1 MNDNISEALLGFKNG
16 EVVLEATPAFQQIK
30 NILYSIADREAI
42 SPKITGGMKVEIAS
56 TFFEDNKIKPKKIN
70 GKDVYTSNT
79 LRFYKNENGKRT
91 CELMLSR
98 WFDSPMSDDELINY
112 LNTTDE
118 GQKILAGFAFRIPS
132 QVQNSIDCFVIKKFL
147 PREFGDNVV
156 VPSALVKKAGS
167 DFDIDKLSIYLKNVI
182 SNAFTKAPKLIQF
195 LTDKNSTAEE
205 RYVHWVRENSN
216 RDTRKYVR
224 FLSRNAIQNLK
235 ANFEIEAAKIKAKFQ
250 EIRKDNIDDLFSE
263 MQSDIDAKKQ
273 IGLAAQ
279 ESYMEELFDM
289 GKKVFWRMTDA
300 TDRKSTRLNSSHT

>member
-1 MNDNISEALLGFKNG
+1 M
-16 EVVLEATPAFQQIK
+16 
-30 NILYSIADREAI
+30 
-42 SPKITGGMKVEIAS
+42 
-56 TFFEDNKIKPKKIN
+56 
-70 GKDVYTSNT
+70 
-79 LRFYKNENGKRT
+79 
-91 CELMLSR
+91 
-98 WFDSPMSDDELINY
+98 
-112 LNTTDE
+112 
-118 GQKILAGFAFRIPS
+118 
-132 QVQNSIDCFVIKKFL
+132 SIDCFVIKKFL

-300 TDRKSTRLNSSHT
+300 TRDNFWAVRDDIRRRGIKGPDEIRR